1 MSMAAMLIGSFSNT
15 ILDYIFIFPC
25 KMGMFGA
32 AFATGIAPVISLMIL
47 SLHFIR
53 KKNTFN
59 FKRYKPQFKTF
70 IDIMSL
76 GISSLITEFS
86 SGIVIIVINI
96 IILKLEGNVGVQH
109 MVL

>member
-25 KMGMFGA
+25 KMGMLGLH
-32 AFATGIAPVISLMIL
+32 FATGIAPVISLMI
-47 SLHFIR
+47 SLHFIK

-76 GISSLITEFS
+76 GVFM
-86 SGIVIIVINI
+86 
-96 IILKLEGNVGVQH
+96 H
-109 MVL
+109 